1 MKALLSAALL
11 ACTCTLGLSVAAL
24 AQAPNRTI
32 PADAKR
38 ASLKHVQQFV
48 VDVDGQRRQLAPGV
62 QIRDESNRIVLPA
75 SVGAARDVKYV
86 EDAEGRIRQ
95 VWILAPQEAQDSR

>member
-1 MKALLSAALL
+1 MKAFLPAVLL
-11 ACTCTLGLSVAAL
+11 AFAFAAS

-38 ASLKHVQQFV
+38 AWLKHVQQFV
-48 VDVDGQRRQLAPGV
+48 VDVDGQQRQLAAGA

-75 SVGAARDVKYV
+75 SLGAARDVKYV
-86 EDAEGRIRQ
+86 EDGEGRIRQ
-95 VWILAPQEAQDSR
+95 VWILAPQEAQEAR